1 VNEPLESRLRL
12 FSETRSYASLLWAT
26 RAAIGLPVASVLLPL
41 LYMTFPEP
49 VPILGVVAIL
59 AINWFIALLAGIHGV
74 RGLLDFQRAGQQG
87 RRETLKAMAPMIK
100 RDLLDFS
107 R

>member
-1 VNEPLESRLRL
+1 LG
-12 FSETRSYASLLWAT
+12 YASGH
-26 RAAIGLPVASVLLPL
+26 RAASGLVLLPL
-41 LYMTFPEP
+41 LYLTFPESVP
-49 VPILGVVAIL
+49 VVGVVAIL
-59 AINWFIALLAGIHGV
+59 AINWFIALIAAFHGF

-87 RRETLKAMAPMIK
+87 RREALKTVAPMIK